1 MNKKLY
7 IIYLLTAS
15 LIFSGG
21 CKDFLDVP
29 PTEGEVPSEEALKN
43 EQDLTNLLNSCYD
56 LLAGGGDRIY
66 GGKLQVIQSLLGD
79 ELRGDNLSGD
89 FGEIY
94 NRKSSIFGDY
104 KTGVFEYSYK
114 TINRTNIVLENLD
127 LATINRNSIEGQAK
141 FLRALC
147 HFEMVRLFA
156 QPYGYTVDNSH
167 LGVPLRSSSV
177 PSSGSRPPVSEAYA
191 FVLDDLKSAEALLPD
206 DNGNYASIWAAK
218 ALLARVYFQM
228 NDYVNAYNYSNEVI
242 QSGKFTFDADFAT
255 RFSPDGTP
263 EAIFKL
269 VNESN
274 LNRFN
279 ELRNQFRSDGS
290 SIPTLRIAQNF
301 YSSATSNPNDRRKNW
316 YTQVQGFGVLTKY
329 NSSVFELPIIHLTE
343 MKLTR
348 AESAGELND
357 ASKMAVGIQDLN
369 DILARAYGNTIPPL
383 ATNSSAA
390 LVITTARQQRILEM
404 VGEGDRLTQI
414 KRIGASGENVI
425 TRGAPWNCPG
435 MVLQFPQAE
444 IANSVNFPKNP
455 EGGCN

>member
-7 IIYLLTAS
+7 IIYLFATS

-21 CKDFLDVP
+21 CKDFLEVAP
-29 PTEGEVPSEEALKN
+29 QEGQVPSSEALKN

-56 LLAGGGDRIY
+56 LLAGGDDKIY
-66 GGKLQVIQSLLGD
+66 GGRLQVIQELLSD
-79 ELRGDNLSGD
+79 ELRGDNLTGD

-104 KTGVFEYSYK
+104 KTGMYENPYK
-114 TINRTNIVLENLD
+114 VINRVNIVLEHLD
-127 LATINRNSIEGQAK
+127 LATTNGNSIEGQAK

-147 HFEMVRLFA
+147 HFEMVKLFA
-156 QPYGYTVDNSH
+156 QPFGFTTDNSH
-167 LGVPLRSSSV
+167 LGVPLRSSSE
-177 PSSGSRPPVSEAYA
+177 PSTGTRPPVSDAYA
-191 FVLDDLKSAEALLPD
+191 FIIDDLKSAESLLPD
-206 DNGNYASIWAAK
+206 DNGNYASIWAVK

-228 NDYVNAYNYSNEVI
+228 NDYANAYNYSNEVI
-242 QSGKFTFDADFAT
+242 ESGNFTFDSDFAT

-290 SIPTLRIAQNF
+290 SIPTLRISPSF
-301 YSSATSNPNDRRKNW
+301 FSTATSNPNDRRNIW
-316 YTQVQGFGVLTKY
+316 YTEVQGFGVLTKY
-329 NSSVFELPIIHLTE
+329 NSSVFELPVIHLTE

-357 ASKMAVGIQDLN
+357 AAKMAVGIQDIN
-369 DILARAYGNTIPPL
+369 DILARAYGSTVPPL
-383 ATNSSAA
+383 ATNSSSA

-444 IANSVNFPKNP
+444 IANSVDFPRNP